1 MSFRPEHEIYK
12 RRFGRNLGVG
22 LLLAVFVGLVFG
34 LSVVKVV
41 SIGAVQGFDHVVR
54 PEMVPEV
61 KAP

>member
-1 MSFRPEHEIYK
+1 MSFRPDHEIYK

-22 LLLAVFVGLVFG
+22 LLLALFVGVVFG

-54 PEMVPEV
+54 PELVPEV

>member
-1 MSFRPEHEIYK
+1 MSFRPDHEIYK
-12 RRFGRNLGVG
+12 RRFSRNLGVG
-22 LLLAVFVGLVFG
+22 LLLALFVGLVFG

-54 PEMVPEV
+54 PELVPEV

>member
-1 MSFRPEHEIYK
+1 MSFRPDHEIYK

-54 PEMVPEV
+54 PELVPEV